1 MAGKSPYVMN
11 PGPQPLDVPA
21 AKSTLPRDRVKGA
34 ISHRRTDRTPR
45 DFAAVSEVW
54 RRLEEHFGTS
64 ERSEVLARLGV
75 DCRIISYDS
84 FCHDP
89 EVDPAEVDCE
99 ASRERSSLSGMWRRA
114 LPDGSNRDI
123 WGAHRHRVAN
133 AFGTLDQFA
142 SHPLAEAASLED
154 LKQYRWPEPAWWD
167 FRAVPQAI
175 SVLNEK
181 TVFHIRYRAGSV
193 FETAWSLVGF
203 ERFLSDLALRPEL
216 PAYIMERIAEVHL
229 ANLESVLRLAGDQI
243 DLVYFYDD
251 LASQNGLLISTGMY
265 DRFLRKHHQRLFD
278 LAARYGKPAMLHC
291 CGSVYPL
298 LPQLIEMGLAV
309 LNPIQPRAK
318 NMAHPKLAREFGGRI
333 AFHGGIDIQ
342 DFLPRATPDQV
353 RENVAATCEILGAQ
367 GGYIMSGSHHI
378 QADTPLENI
387 LAMYD
392 VI

>member
-1 MAGKSPYVMN
+1 MVSKSSYDMN
-11 PGPQPLDVPA
+11 PAPHKPGAPFV
-21 AKSTLPRDRVKGA
+21 KSTRPRDRVNGA

-45 DFAAVSEVW
+45 DFAAVPEVW
-54 RRLEEHFGTS
+54 RQLQEHFETS

-89 EVDPAEVDCE
+89 EVDPAEVDWE
-99 ASRERSSLSGMWRRA
+99 ASQERSSLSGMWRRV

-123 WGAHRHRVAN
+123 WGAHRRRVAN

-154 LKQYRWPEPAWWD
+154 LQQYRWPEPAWWD

-175 SVLNEK
+175 SALNEK
-181 TVFHIRYRAGSV
+181 AVFHIRYRAGSV

-203 ERFLSDLALRPEL
+203 ERFLSDLALQPEL

-265 DRFLRKHHQRLFD
+265 DRFLRKHHQGLID
-278 LAARYGKPAMLHC
+278 LAARYGKRAMLHC

-309 LNPIQPRAK
+309 LNPVQPRAK
-318 NMAHPKLAREFGGRI
+318 NMAHAKLAREFGGRI

-353 RENVAATCEILGAQ
+353 REHVTATTEILGAQ

-378 QADTPLENI
+378 QADTPLVNI
-387 LAMYD
+387 LAMYE